1 MGRPRPETLQ
11 NTMEEETH
19 DVNLMH
25 TRVPVPE
32 RGVRCEVCVRLRAAA
47 PHVAPQRAAAG
58 EFMCEPPH
66 RRVTFYLRVDHPR
79 LDEHHPRYRLMPL
92 LLGHMRSREYPER

>member
-32 RGVRCEVCVRLRAAA
+32 RWVRREVCMCLRAAA
-47 PHVAPQRAAAG
+47 PYVAPHCAAAG
-58 EFMCEPPH
+58 ELLREPPH
-66 RRVTFYLRVDHPR
+66 RRVCLYLRGHHPR
-79 LDEHHPRYRLMPL
+79 LDEHHSRYRLVPL
-92 LLGHMRSREYPER
+92 LLGHMRSSEYPGR

>member
-1 MGRPRPETLQ
+1 
-11 NTMEEETH
+11 MEKETH

-32 RGVRCEVCVRLRAAA
+32 RWVPREVCMRLRAAA
-47 PHVAPQRAAAG
+47 PYIVPHRAAAG
-58 EFMCEPPH
+58 EFVREPPH
-66 RRVTFYLRVDHPR
+66 RRVTFYLRVDHPW
-79 LDEHHPRYRLMPL
+79 LDEYHPRYRLVPL